1 MYTKSM
7 IFKKPTYKTGE
18 VAALLGVTIPTII
31 RYCNSGLL
39 PSHKTEFGHRRLQA
53 EDVYRY
59 LASQNMVYDDT
70 ESIKSDVIYA
80 RVSTHRQAERGD
92 LERQVEKVKLFA
104 IEQNVNNLIVKTDIA
119 SGLNDNRK
127 NLLSLIDMV
136 QKGEVN
142 RIFVLYKDRLTRFG
156 YHYLKKICDF
166 HGVSIVVVSDEI
178 DNKSQSEE
186 LAEDI
191 ISLIHSFSGKLY
203 GLRHKI
209 RKEIKCD
216 DES

>member
-1 MYTKSM
+1 M

-209 RKEIKCD
+209 RKEIKCN

>member
-1 MYTKSM
+1 M

-166 HGVSIVVVSDEI
+166 HGVSIVVVSDEM

-209 RKEIKCD
+209 RKEIRCD

>member
-1 MYTKSM
+1 M
-7 IFKKPTYKTGE
+7 
-18 VAALLGVTIPTII
+18 
-31 RYCNSGLL
+31 
-39 PSHKTEFGHRRLQA
+39 
-53 EDVYRY
+53 
-59 LASQNMVYDDT
+59 
-70 ESIKSDVIYA
+70 
-80 RVSTHRQAERGD
+80 
-92 LERQVEKVKLFA
+92 EKVKLFA
-104 IEQNVNNLIVKTDIA
+104 IEQNVSNLIVKPDVA

-127 NLLSLIDMV
+127 NLLSLLDMV

-166 HGVSIVVVSDEI
+166 HGVSIIVVSDET

-191 ISLIHSFSGKLY
+191 IALIHSFSGKLY

-209 RKEIKCD
+209 KKEIQIQCD
-216 DES
+216 EKAK